1 MSQTFEF
8 YDAQAIAAATQAAE
22 AELENVRER
31 ALRSEK
37 AWRQLADR
45 ALKVQR
51 DRIARDETRSAAGA
65 ADRPEHAPW
74 T

>member
-8 YDAQAIAAATQAAE
+8 YDAQATAAAAQAAE
-22 AELENVRER
+22 ARLDNVRER

-51 DRIARDETRSAAGA
+51 DRIAREETRAAEAGTVREA
-65 ADRPEHAPW
+65 PPW

>member
-1 MSQTFEF
+1 MSQSFEF
-8 YDAQAIAAATQAAE
+8 YEAQARAAGALASE
-22 AELENVRER
+22 AVLDNVRER
-31 ALRSEK
+31 ELRSEK

-51 DRIARDETRSAAGA
+51 DRIAREETRTAAEA
-65 ADRPEHAPW
+65 AQRQEHPPW